1 MKIRTVCLVLLWLVS
16 GGVRA
21 HEIRP
26 AIATVQFERDHY
38 RIEFVINAEALLA
51 GIGPQHKDTRDA
63 PSAQFY
69 DTLRRLSPGELRGKF
84 LEFAPQFTRGIEL
97 TFDGKAIHP
106 RIEDVNVPEVGDLA
120 LSRRTVITL
129 AGAVPTGAET
139 VSWRYDPRFGTSVV
153 RFRQAGTDRASAS
166 WLQPGVASEPFPLQ
180 GALPV
185 VSRSQ
190 VVSQYLGLGFTH
202 IVPKGLDHILFV
214 LGLFLLSTRWRP
226 LLWQVT
232 AFTLAHT
239 ITLGLTIYGV
249 ISLSP
254 KIVEPLIAL
263 SIVYVAVENIFI
275 GTLRPWRILVV
286 FCFGLLHGMG
296 FAGVLSELGLPRS
309 EFLTALLSFNA
320 GVELGQ
326 LTVIGSAFLLVGI
339 WGSGK
344 HWYRT
349 RIVVPASAI
358 VAAAGLFW
366 TIQRVMQGFM
376 T

>member
-1 MKIRTVCLVLLWLVS
+1 
-16 GGVRA
+16 VRA

-26 AIATVQFERDHY
+26 AIATVEFERDHY

-69 DTLRRLSPGELRGKF
+69 DTLRRLPPGDLRGKF
-84 LEFAPQFTRGIEL
+84 LEFAQQFTEGIEL
-97 TFDGKAIHP
+97 SFDGKVTHP
-106 RIEDVNVPEVGDLA
+106 RIETVNVPEVGDVA
-120 LSRRTVITL
+120 LSRRTVVVL
-129 AGAVPTGAET
+129 AGAVSPGADS
-139 VSWRYDPRFGTSVV
+139 VRWRYDPRFGTSVV
-153 RFRQAGTDRASAS
+153 RFRQAGTDRGNAS

-185 VSRSQ
+185 VSRLQ
-190 VVSQYLGLGFTH
+190 VVSQYLGLGYTH
-202 IVPKGLDHILFV
+202 IVPKGLDHVLFV

-263 SIVYVAVENIFI
+263 SIVYVAVENIFV
-275 GTLRPWRILVV
+275 GTLRPWRIMVV

-326 LTVIGSAFLLVGI
+326 LTVIGGAFLLVGV

-344 HWYRT
+344 YWYRS
-349 RIVVPASAI
+349 RIVVPASAM
-358 VAAAGLFW
+358 VAAVGLFW
-366 TIQRVMQGFM
+366 TIQRLMQGFM